1 MACKKLVLLPIKD
14 DAMSVNEIVY
24 FDNAATTRV
33 DPEVFAAMQPYFCEK
48 YGNAASQ
55 YYEMGRQA
63 RSALDESRGKVAEL
77 LGAGPEEI
85 FFTCGA
91 TESNNWVVQST
102 VMAGGKNHI
111 ITSAIEHHA
120 VLEPLE
126 FLKKHGLCDF
136 TLLPVDSLGRV
147 DPADLRKALRPETG
161 LVSIMHSNNEIGT
174 FQPINELAAM
184 SRDAGV
190 PFHTDACQSI
200 GKTPVDVKELGVDM
214 LSLSAH
220 KFHGPKGIGVLYL
233 RKGVRLAPFV
243 HGGSQEGNRRAGTS
257 NVAGAVGVGKAA
269 ELAASKY
276 LADAPRQFKMVEDI
290 WTGLNSSIPKIH
302 RNGDPKNRMPN
313 LLSVCVE
320 GAEGEAILGYLDMF
334 GIQVSSGSAC
344 TSGSLEPSHV
354 LLACGVPV
362 ELAHGSIRIS
372 LSHENGEADVARI
385 VEAMPKAVERLR
397 EMSVTWKG

>member
-1 MACKKLVLLPIKD
+1 MACKELFFLEKD
-14 DAMSVNEIVY
+14 DAMSVNELIY

-33 DPEVFAAMQPYFCEK
+33 DPEVFAAMQPYFTEK

-63 RSALDESRGKVAEL
+63 RSALDEARGQVAEL
-77 LGAGPEEI
+77 LGARPEEI
-85 FFTCGA
+85 YFTCGA
-91 TESNNWVVQST
+91 TESDNWVLQST
-102 VMAGGKNHI
+102 VLAGTKKHI

-120 VLEPLE
+120 ILEPLE

-136 TLLPVDSLGRV
+136 TILPVDGKGRV
-147 DPADLRKALRPETG
+147 DPADLRKAIRPDTG
-161 LVSIMHSNNEIGT
+161 LVSVMHANNEIGT
-174 FQPINELAAM
+174 LQPIRELAAI

-190 PFHTDACQSI
+190 PFHTDACQSM
-200 GKTPVDVKELGVDM
+200 GKIKVDVKELGIDM

-220 KFHGPKGIGVLYL
+220 KFHGPKGIGALYL
-233 RKGVRLAPFV
+233 RKGARLAPFM
-243 HGGSQEGNRRAGTS
+243 HGGGQENNRRAGTS
-257 NVAGAVGVGKAA
+257 NVAGAVGMAKAA

-276 LADAPRQFKMVEDI
+276 IADAARQFKIVEDI
-290 WTGLNSSIPKIH
+290 WAGLKAAIPKIH
-302 RNGDPKNRMPN
+302 RNGDPEGRIPN

-354 LLACGVPV
+354 LLACGIPV

-372 LSHENGEADVARI
+372 LSHENTEADVAK
-385 VEAMPKAVERLR
+385 VVDAMPKAVTRLR